1 MCDYVGA
8 LRITDGNRKAS
19 QILSPDITSLVQ
31 KAGSRRDGKGRNQ
44 SWCQKKHLLDS
55 KSSEFFWVSV
65 GFNLFITFILGLSL
79 YSSKLKY
86 IFLAFCSQMPVLKVL
101 TSSPL
106 SLGAGE
112 GQRSCP

>member
-19 QILSPDITSLVQ
+19 QILSSDITSLIQ
-31 KAGSRRDGKGRNQ
+31 QAGSRRAGKGRNQ
-44 SWCQKKHLLDS
+44 SRHQKKHLLDS

-65 GFNLFITFILGLSL
+65 DFNLFITFMLGLFL

-86 IFLAFCSQMPVLKVL
+86 IFLAFCSQMPVLKVV

-112 GQRSCP
+112 GQRGCP